1 MPAKEMPAELEEVF
15 TTQSEK
21 TRTNY
26 KNMLARLRTALGVDT
41 PIAELDPVDIIK
53 TIREMD
59 VPASSKASMNT
70 VCIVIFKHHYK
81 DEVGEGVDYPFVK
94 FRDELAEKAFDESK
108 VKDTE
113 LLSKG
118 ITLKTLNDFMAKAF
132 ENKEWV
138 KFVVNYLLLT
148 FQTRNEDVDLR
159 IISPKEYN
167 KLGEEEAKEH
177 NWIIL
182 HKASCVFIRNK
193 YKTADTYGEKQETIR
208 NKKLLEALHLIGDGY
223 LLKTGDSHIIPTEL
237 NRAVANLT
245 YEKMGSTKYFKIMA
259 TYKKNVE
266 KMSSRRGTAPDTIYH
281 NYKLDKKTNL
291 KGRRPLE
298 PPPTI

>member
-1 MPAKEMPAELEEVF
+1 MPAKEIPAELEEVF

-41 PIAELDPVDIIK
+41 PIAVLDPVDIIK

-70 VCIVIFKHHYK
+70 VCHVIFKFHNLDLEK
-81 DEVGEGVDYPFVK
+81 FVK

-132 ENKEWV
+132 EDKEWV
-138 KFVVNYLLLT
+138 KFVVNYLLIT

-159 IISPKEYN
+159 IISPKDFN
-167 KLGEEEAKEH
+167 KLTEEETKEH
-177 NWIIL
+177 NWIVL
-182 HKASCVFIRNK
+182 HKASCMFIRNK
-193 YKTADTYGEKQETIR
+193 YKTADTYGEKIVIIR
-208 NKKLLEALHLIGDGY
+208 NKKLLEALNLIGDGY
-223 LLKTGDSHIIPTEL
+223 LLKTGGSHIIPTEL
-237 NRAVANLT
+237 NRAVSNLT

-259 TYKKNVE
+259 TFKKNVE
-266 KMSSRRGTAPDTIYH
+266 KMSSNRGTAPDTIYH

-291 KGRRPLE
+291 KKKAESL
-298 PPPTI
+298 